1 MGHTMALLVLIF
13 IFLLQSEAGISEKYF
28 YNRPG
33 DDVILPCDSVSS
45 SDTCSSVY
53 WLFNRQQSH
62 SILEVER
69 GNVVMNSAQ
78 AARVRLDSNCSL
90 LISNI
95 TAVDAGWYTCRQGKT
110 SHVESSVFLN
120 ILTIS
125 PSPPDADQQRDDD
138 VTLRCS
144 LLKYRNLSLCEKN
157 RIRWVDETEAELPGI
172 QNDSVH
178 HTVCVS
184 VLKVKRHSGDNKKY
198 TCQFVDERN
207 SVMIQTDF
215 TPLIK
220 EPNSGCS
227 PLSFIM
233 LSLRFTGLFLI
244 AVFLLHRDRANLASL
259 AENNVN
265 KEGGKVK
272 YENVEA
278 VAATSQQH

>member
-95 TAVDAGWYTCRQGKT
+95 TAEDAGVYNCRQGKT

-144 LLKYRNLSLCEKN
+144 LLKYRDLSLCEKN

-215 TPLIK
+215 TPFITGGRK
-220 EPNSGCS
+220 PIHHSDEPEVNLTYITVSHDNQRAS
-227 PLSFIM
+227 PE
-233 LSLRFTGLFLI
+233 R
-244 AVFLLHRDRANLASL
+244 R
-259 AENNVN
+259 
-265 KEGGKVK
+265 VK
-272 YENVEA
+272 QEENV
-278 VAATSQQH
+278 TYSTIKTL

>member
-1 MGHTMALLVLIF
+1 MGHTVALLVLIF
-13 IFLLQSEAGISEKYF
+13 IFVLQSEAGISEKYF

-53 WLFNRQQSH
+53 WLFNREPSH

-69 GNVVMNSAQ
+69 GNVMNSAR
-78 AARVRLDSNCSL
+78 AARLRLYSNCSL

-95 TAVDAGWYTCRQGKT
+95 TAEDAGVYSCRQGKIGQADNL
-110 SHVESSVFLN
+110 FLN

-125 PSPPDADQQRDDD
+125 PSPPDADQQRDDE

-144 LLKYRNLSLCEKN
+144 LLRYRNLPLCVKN
-157 RIRWVDETEAELPGI
+157 RVRWVDETEAELPGI

-178 HTVCVS
+178 HTDCVS
-184 VLKVKRHSGDNKKY
+184 VLKVKRQSGNNKRY

-215 TPLIK
+215 TPFIK

-265 KEGGKVK
+265 KDGGEVK